1 MTNQYLNTQN
11 ATQNTNRNSS
21 HHKKNKYNSYNKK
34 NYSKQTANYSQNNS
48 KNRNVQQAHQQN
60 SSTQQNVQQF
70 IQEDISYCTEFLKAY
85 NTQSYSGQNYMLS
98 PHLLNSTLKSLNMDG
113 YDFSIEQ
120 IRKMVM
126 SPHNFEQELRKLS
139 YFYYNAI
146 SIYRRTIEYKSIL
159 LDFDW
164 EPTPYTLDGKPI
176 LQSDIKSSAFKK
188 DFAEMSKF
196 FNCFDV
202 KQEFSKVLFNLLLYD
217 TYYTSTRDYDGHI
230 YLQELPSTHC
240 IIDSTSYLGYLFSF
254 DLSYF
259 MNSGVDI
266 NAYSPVLRK
275 KYNEVLKLKQNTYNP
290 NLPQRNG
297 SWVYWHG
304 MLPDDAWV
312 FKFNNNFAGS
322 VPPLLDMLIDYSKID
337 KFKELEDVKKQL
349 EAYKVIFA
357 TVPRLT
363 NNRSGNKTDDFAISS
378 TELGKFVSAV
388 KQTLGTGVDFKA
400 APLEDFKAF
409 DFSPSSSEK
418 NLLETELNNMLK
430 QSATSDAILTG
441 GSSVSSNNIYKLVSS
456 EIVKSVYPQFE
467 NYCEYQINKKTK
479 KYKFKIKFVGT
490 IFDREERRKA
500 ANEDMERGI
509 ITPAIFSS
517 RGIQMTNAANTLNMM
532 YGLNF
537 PEIFKPIK
545 TASTMSSN
553 EKDSSGRKKLNDCD
567 LSESGEQTRN
577 IGANENREK
586 DNV

>member
-1 MTNQYLNTQN
+1 MTNQYLNIQN
-11 ATQNTNRNSS
+11 TIQNTNRNTN
-21 HHKKNKYNSYNKK
+21 HNNNNYKKKKYNSYSKK
-34 NYSKQTANYSQNNS
+34 NYSKQTANYSQ
-48 KNRNVQQAHQQN
+48 QN
-60 SSTQQNVQQF
+60 FQNQNTQQNTRQF
-70 IQEDISYCTEFLKAY
+70 IPEDISYCNEFLKAY

-113 YDFSIEQ
+113 YDFSTDQ

-176 LQSDIKSSAFKK
+176 SQSDVKSAAFKK

-196 FNCFDV
+196 FNSFDV
-202 KQEFSKVLFNLLLYD
+202 KQEFSKVLFNILLYD
-217 TYYTSTRDYDGHI
+217 TYYTSTRTYENHI

-240 IIDSTSYLGYLFSF
+240 MIDANSYLGYLFSF

-266 NAYSPVLRK
+266 NAYSPTLLNKYSEVLR
-275 KYNEVLKLKQNTYNP
+275 LKQSTYNP

-297 SWVYWHG
+297 SWVYWYG

-378 TELGKFVSAV
+378 TELGKFVATV
-388 KQTLGTGVDFKA
+388 KDKLEKGIDFKA

-409 DFSPSSSEK
+409 DFSPSASEAD
-418 NLLETELNNMLK
+418 LLETELNNMLK

-467 NYCEYQINKKTK
+467 NYCEYQINKNTRR
-479 KYKFKIKFVGT
+479 YKFKIKFVGT

-500 ANEDMERGI
+500 ANEDMERGV

-517 RGIQMTNAANTLNMM
+517 RGIQMTDAANTLNMM

-545 TASTMSSN
+545 TASTMSSA
-553 EKDSSGRKKLNDCD
+553 EKDSSGRKKLNDSD
-567 LSESGEQTRN
+567 LSDSGEQTRN

-586 DNV
+586 DNT

>member
-1 MTNQYLNTQN
+1 MNNQQSLKQNSNYKQHNQTKHKNYTNNNHKQKHSS
-11 ATQNTNRNSS
+11 NSYK
-21 HHKKNKYNSYNKK
+21 KKNFHINNNKSPSP
-34 NYSKQTANYSQNNS
+34 NPSSP
-48 KNRNVQQAHQQN
+48 QQLI
-60 SSTQQNVQQF
+60 S
-70 IQEDISYCTEFLKAY
+70 DDLSYCTEFLKAY

-113 YDFSIEQ
+113 YNFSTEQ

-146 SIYRRTIEYKSIL
+146 SIYRRTIEYRSIL

-164 EPTPYTLDGKPI
+164 EPTPYKLDGKPI
-176 LQSDIKSSAFKK
+176 SQSDIKSYAFKK

-196 FNCFDV
+196 FNSFDV
-202 KQEFSKVLFNLLLYD
+202 KQEFSKVLFNILLYD
-217 TYYTSTRDYDGHI
+217 TYYTSTREYDGHI

-240 IIDSTSYLGYLFSF
+240 MIDANSYLGYLFSF

-266 NAYSPVLRK
+266 NAYSPSLRK
-275 KYNEVLKLKQNTYNP
+275 KYGEVLRLKQNTYNP

-297 SWVYWHG
+297 SWVYWYG

-337 KFKELEDVKKQL
+337 KFKELEDIKKQL

-378 TELGKFVSAV
+378 TELGKFVAAV
-388 KQTLGTGVDFKA
+388 KQTLGIGVDFKA

-409 DFSPSSSEK
+409 DFSPSSSEA

-441 GSSVSSNNIYKLVSS
+441 GTSVSSNNIYKLVSS

-467 NYCEYQINKKTK
+467 NYCEYQINKRTSR
-479 KYKFKIKFVGT
+479 YKFKIKFVGT
-490 IFDREERRKA
+490 IFDREDRRKA

-517 RGIQMTNAANTLNMM
+517 RGIQMTDASNTLNMM
-532 YGLNF
+532 YGLQF
-537 PEIFKPIK
+537 PEMFKPIK
-545 TASTMSSN
+545 TASTMSSD
-553 EKDSSGRKKLNDCD
+553 EKNSSGREKLSDNE
-567 LSESGEQTRN
+567 LSDSGEQTRN

-586 DNV
+586 DKI

>member
-1 MTNQYLNTQN
+1 MN
-11 ATQNTNRNSS
+11 TQNTNYNGMQSNKS
-21 HHKKNKYNSYNKK
+21 NQNKGKNNFQSNYQHKKKKYNSYYKK
-34 NYSKQTANYSQNNS
+34 NHLNQS
-48 KNRNVQQAHQQN
+48 
-60 SSTQQNVQQF
+60 SSTQENPQQL
-70 IQEDISYCTEFLKAY
+70 ISNDLSYCTEFLKAY

-113 YDFSIEQ
+113 YDFSTEQ

-126 SPHNFEQELRKLS
+126 SPHHFEQELRKLS
-139 YFYYNAI
+139 FFYYNAI
-146 SIYRRTIEYKSIL
+146 SIYKRTIEYKSIV

-164 EPTPYTLDGKPI
+164 EPIPYLLDGKQI
-176 LQSDIKSSAFKK
+176 SQSDIKSNAFKR
-188 DFAEMSKF
+188 DYAEMSKF
-196 FNCFDV
+196 FNSFDV
-202 KQEFSKVLFNLLLYD
+202 KQEFSKVLFNILLYD
-217 TYYTSTRDYDGHI
+217 TYFTSTRSYDGHI

-240 IIDSTSYLGYLFSF
+240 IIDANSYLGYLFSF

-266 NAYSPVLRK
+266 NAYSHSLRK
-275 KYNEVLKLKQNTYNP
+275 KYSEVLRLKQNTYNP

-297 SWVYWHG
+297 SWVYWLQ
-304 MLPDDAWV
+304 MNPDDAWV

-363 NNRSGNKTDDFAISS
+363 NNKSGNKTDDFAISS
-378 TELGKFVSAV
+378 TELGKFVAAV
-388 KQTLGTGVDFKA
+388 KQTLGIGVDFKA

-409 DFSPSSSEK
+409 DFSPSSSEN

-441 GSSVSSNNIYKLVSS
+441 GSSVSSNNIYKLVTS

-467 NYCEYQINKKTK
+467 NYCEYQINKRTK

-490 IFDREERRKA
+490 IFDREDRRKA

-517 RGIQMTNAANTLNMM
+517 RGIQMTDAANLSNMM
-532 YGLNF
+532 YGLGF
-537 PEIFKPIK
+537 PDIFKPIK
-545 TASTMSSN
+545 TASTMSN
-553 EKDSSGRKKLNDCD
+553 EEKNSSGREKLSDNE
-567 LSESGEQTRN
+567 LSDSGEQTRN

-586 DNV
+586 DNT

>member
-1 MTNQYLNTQN
+1 MNNQQSPKQN
-11 ATQNTNRNSS
+11 SNHKQNNQTKHKNYINNNHKQKTYSNSYK
-21 HHKKNKYNSYNKK
+21 KKNFHINNNKSPFPTLS
-34 NYSKQTANYSQNNS
+34 NP
-48 KNRNVQQAHQQN
+48 QQLI
-60 SSTQQNVQQF
+60 S
-70 IQEDISYCTEFLKAY
+70 DDLSYCTEFLKAY

-113 YDFSIEQ
+113 YNFSTEQ

-146 SIYRRTIEYKSIL
+146 SIYRRTIEYRSIL

-164 EPTPYTLDGKPI
+164 EPTPYKLDGKPI
-176 LQSDIKSSAFKK
+176 SQSDIKSYAFKK

-196 FNCFDV
+196 FNNFDV
-202 KQEFSKVLFNLLLYD
+202 KQEFSKVLFNILLYD
-217 TYYTSTRDYDGHI
+217 TYYTSTREYDGHI

-240 IIDSTSYLGYLFSF
+240 MIDANSYLGYLFSF

-266 NAYSPVLRK
+266 NAYSPSLRK
-275 KYNEVLKLKQNTYNP
+275 KYGEVLRLKQNTYNP

-297 SWVYWHG
+297 SWVYWYG

-337 KFKELEDVKKQL
+337 KFKELEDIKKQL

-378 TELGKFVSAV
+378 TELGKFVAAV
-388 KQTLGTGVDFKA
+388 KQTLGIGVDFKA

-409 DFSPSSSEK
+409 DFSPSSSEA

-441 GSSVSSNNIYKLVSS
+441 GTSVSSNNIYKLVSS

-467 NYCEYQINKKTK
+467 NYCEYQINKRTSR
-479 KYKFKIKFVGT
+479 YKFKIKFVGT
-490 IFDREERRKA
+490 IFDREDRRKA

-517 RGIQMTNAANTLNMM
+517 RGIQMTDASNTLNMM
-532 YGLNF
+532 YGLQF
-537 PEIFKPIK
+537 PEMFKPIK
-545 TASTMSSN
+545 TASTMSSD
-553 EKDSSGRKKLNDCD
+553 EKNYSGREKLSDNE
-567 LSESGEQTRN
+567 LSDSGEQTRN

-586 DNV
+586 DNT